1 MLLEDLTK
9 ELTSADKVTLRWTEP
24 NSNGTPIIH
33 YTPYHRIKTR
43 DSLPRKWTASK
54 PTTQPPED
62 VNVVRG
68 KINEFVIT
76 ATNSCGESKKE
87 DIKSVNVLGKL

>member
-1 MLLEDLTK
+1 MLLEDLTN
-9 ELTSADKVTLRWTEP
+9 ELTNADKVTLKWTEP
-24 NSNGTPIIH
+24 KSNGAPILH
-33 YTPYHRIKTR
+33 YTPYHRIRTR
-43 DSLPRKWTASK
+43 DSLLGKWTASK
-54 PTTQPPED
+54 PTTQAPED

-68 KINEFVIT
+68 KINEFVVT